1 MFKKDNFNYFFYFFL
16 IFTSIILI
24 EGIFNHYHY
33 LFHNFTSPNNW
44 YNCTVFYT
52 KHHGILDRISKI
64 IWFENGIVENL
75 QFILLILAT
84 FYFYLFI
91 KNNKNVNF
99 KLSKYIY
106 VIYILGLLYYLFEE
120 ISWGQ
125 HYFKWDTPSLFS
137 EINDQNETNFH
148 NISNLFNQ
156 LPRNLLLIWCSLT
169 FLIIKSSF
177 ISENR
182 NLYLFL
188 YPNDNLKKISKT
200 LIFFTLILLIFKFF
214 PSNLYL
220 IDAGSH
226 QEPAQL
232 MWKNKLIVNPEIKDK
247 ILIFGLDILS
257 FKFVRIAE
265 LQELLIDF
273 YLLTHAFYVYNLVKP
288 NKEQF
293 LSNS

>member
-1 MFKKDNFNYFFYFFL
+1 ML
-16 IFTSIILI
+16 IFISLIFI

-33 LFHNFTSPNNW
+33 LFHGITSPSNW
-44 YNCTVFYT
+44 YNCTIFYT
-52 KHHGILDRISKI
+52 KHHAKLDQISEI
-64 IWFENGIVENL
+64 IWYENGIIETL
-75 QFILLILAT
+75 QVIFLILASY
-84 FYFYLFI
+84 FFYLFI
-91 KNNKNVNF
+91 KNNKNINF
-99 KLSKYIY
+99 KLSKFLYLIY
-106 VIYILGLLYYLFEE
+106 FVGMIYYLFEE

-137 EINDQNETNFH
+137 EINDQNETNLH

-169 FLIIKSSF
+169 FLIIKF
-177 ISENR
+177 PYISENR

-188 YPNDNLKKISKT
+188 YPNNNLKKISKT

>member
-1 MFKKDNFNYFFYFFL
+1 MYKKVNFNYFFYFFL

-24 EGIFNHYHY
+24 EGVFNHYHY
-33 LFHNFTSPNNW
+33 LFHNFTSPSNW

-52 KHHGILDRISKI
+52 KHHGILDQISRT

-75 QFILLILAT
+75 QLILIVLAI
-84 FYFYLFI
+84 FYFYFFM
-91 KNNKNVNF
+91 KNKNTLYF

-106 VIYILGLLYYLFEE
+106 VIYILGLLYYFFEE
-120 ISWGQ
+120 MSWGQ
-125 HYFKWDTPSLFS
+125 HFFKWDTPSLLS
-137 EINDQNETNFH
+137 EINDQNETNIH

-177 ISENR
+177 ISKNR

-188 YPNDNLKKISKT
+188 YPNDNLKKISII
-200 LIFFTLILLIFKFF
+200 LVFFTLILLIYKFF

-226 QEPAQL
+226 QEPPQL
-232 MWKNKLIVNPEIKDK
+232 MWKDKIIINAGIKDK

-273 YLLTHAFYVYNLVKP
+273 YLLTHAYYLYKIVK
-288 NKEQF
+288 
-293 LSNS
+293 SNNYKN

>member
-1 MFKKDNFNYFFYFFL
+1 MFKKNIFNYFFYFFL

-33 LFHNFTSPNNW
+33 LFHNFTSPSNW
-44 YNCTVFYT
+44 YNCTIFYT
-52 KHHGILDRISKI
+52 KHHQILDQINRL

-75 QFILLILAT
+75 QLIFLILAT
-84 FYFYLFI
+84 YYFYLFI
-91 KNNKNVNF
+91 KNNSNITF

-106 VIYILGLLYYLFEE
+106 AIYIVGLLYYFFEE
-120 ISWGQ
+120 MSWGQ
-125 HYFKWDTPSLFS
+125 HFFKWNTPSLFS
-137 EINDQNETNFH
+137 EINDQNETNIH
-148 NISNLFNQ
+148 NTSNLFNQ

-169 FLIIKSSF
+169 FLTIKSSF
-177 ISENR
+177 ISKYR

-200 LIFFTLILLIFKFF
+200 LIFFTSILLIFKFF
-214 PSNLYL
+214 PSDLYL

-226 QEPAQL
+226 QEPPQL
-232 MWKNKLIVNPEIKDK
+232 IWKNELIENLEIKDK

-257 FKFVRIAE
+257 FKFIRIAE

-273 YLLTHAFYVYNLVKP
+273 YLLTHAYYLYILTKI
-288 NKEQF
+288 KK
-293 LSNS
+293 L